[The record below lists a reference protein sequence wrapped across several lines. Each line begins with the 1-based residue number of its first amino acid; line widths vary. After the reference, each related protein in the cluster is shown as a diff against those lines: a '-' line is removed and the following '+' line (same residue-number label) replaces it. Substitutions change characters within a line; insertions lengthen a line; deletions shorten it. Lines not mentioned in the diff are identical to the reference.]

1 MPAFRFCC
9 LLLLAL
15 PLSARAQQA
24 PDAASFPDPAR
35 LRAFGQNGVGLTL
48 HTNAVCRDDYEE
60 EIEVSGSLGNGFR
73 AVGGKAAPTV
83 SVRQALAVPQGQP
96 LEFPGAAYQCLKAA
110 SAAFAAK

>member
-35 LRAFGQNGVGLTL
+35 LRAFGHNGVGLTL

-96 LEFPGAAYQCLKAA
+96 LEFPGAA
-110 SAAFAAK
+110 